1 MKKTLFMLLI
11 FAFSNSLWGQA
22 KQPVIITGDYYSF
35 EMNDGNS
42 IIGKVIDEDDN
53 NFYIQS
59 ESLGDI
65 TLVRNQVKRVKTMI
79 EVAKGKAWFPN
90 PHETR
95 YLFMPS
101 AFSLA
106 KGEAYYQN
114 TYILF
119 NSINYGITDR
129 FTLGGGFSILGLFPT
144 ILPGQYILTPKYS
157 APMSDNF
164 HFGGGLLLGFATN
177 PSFFSSSSNQ
187 IEVDFGGIL
196 YTMGTLGNR
205 EKNLTLG
212 VGFAYGGG
220 EVSRSP
226 VITFSGM
233 TRLGRK
239 LSFVSENWWIP
250 GTDVFDG
257 GGTLVVSYALR
268 IFGEKMSIDI
278 GFFNQRDIFEVF
290 PLGIP
295 WLDFAYKF

>member
-1 MKKTLFMLLI
+1 MKKTLLMLFLLALKI
-11 FAFSNSLWGQA
+11 SLWGQVKEPA
-22 KQPVIITGDYYSF
+22 MNNGDSYSF

-42 IIGKVIDEDDN
+42 IIGKLIDKDDN

-65 TLVRNQVKRVKTMI
+65 TLVRGQVKRIKTMI

-106 KGEAYYQN
+106 KGEFYYQN

-129 FTLGGGFSILGLFPT
+129 FTLGGGLSILGLFPT

-164 HFGGGLLLGFATN
+164 HFGGGMLIGLSTY
-177 PSFFSSSSNQ
+177 PSFFGADER
-187 IEVDFGGIL
+187 IEADFGGIM
-196 YTMGTLGNR
+196 YAMGTLGNR
-205 EKNLTLG
+205 ERNLTLG
-212 VGFAYGGG
+212 LGFGYAGG
-220 EVSRSP
+220 EVSETP
-226 VITFSGM
+226 VITISGM
-233 TRLGRK
+233 TRIGK
-239 LSFVSENWWIP
+239 KVSFVSENWWVP
-250 GTDVFDG
+250 GADIFDS
-257 GGTLVVSYALR
+257 GGTFIFSYALR
-268 IFGEKMSIDI
+268 IFGEKMSVDI
-278 GFFNQRDIFEVF
+278 GFFNQRDIFSAF